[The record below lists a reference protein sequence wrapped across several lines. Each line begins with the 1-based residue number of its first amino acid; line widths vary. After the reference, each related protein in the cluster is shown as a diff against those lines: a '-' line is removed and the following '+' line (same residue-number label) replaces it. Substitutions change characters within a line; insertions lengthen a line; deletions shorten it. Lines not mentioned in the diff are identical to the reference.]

1 MCLLLFEY
9 SFLFC
14 FEIDFKLVKYY
25 IIYIFFHYM
34 FYEISALSYNL
45 KIMKVICASKY
56 NNILRIWNFLLQ
68 LLLFCHS
75 QGNMVLWSWILFIW
89 CECVCGGG
97 GRLWVYLY
105 VHHMYLHICPFCMHY
120 FQLACYCTHHFLV
133 DILPNQYMFS
143 F

>member
-34 FYEISALSYNL
+34 FYDIKIILIYNL

-56 NNILRIWNFLLQ
+56 NNILRI
-68 LLLFCHS
+68 
-75 QGNMVLWSWILFIW
+75 
-89 CECVCGGG
+89 
-97 GRLWVYLY
+97 
-105 VHHMYLHICPFCMHY
+105 
-120 FQLACYCTHHFLV
+120 
-133 DILPNQYMFS
+133 
-143 F
+143 